1 MPEVE
6 FTIDTESG
14 KCATEI
20 KGIRGPACE
29 RAAKHLKRLLGDPT
43 VDKKTKEYYAM
54 PQTKRQIQGNG
65 K

>member
-6 FTIDTESG
+6 FTINTDTG
-14 KCATEI
+14 KCSTEI

-29 RAAKHLKRLLGDPT
+29 QAAKHLKRLLGHPE
-43 VDKKTKEYYAM
+43 VDKKTKEYYVM
-54 PQTKRQIQGNG
+54 PQTRRQIQGNG

>member
-6 FTIDTESG
+6 FTIDTDTG

-29 RAAKHLKRLLGDPT
+29 QAAKHLKRLLGEPA
-43 VDKKTKEYYAM
+43 VDNKTKEYYVM
-54 PQTKRQIQGNG
+54 PQTRRQIQGNG